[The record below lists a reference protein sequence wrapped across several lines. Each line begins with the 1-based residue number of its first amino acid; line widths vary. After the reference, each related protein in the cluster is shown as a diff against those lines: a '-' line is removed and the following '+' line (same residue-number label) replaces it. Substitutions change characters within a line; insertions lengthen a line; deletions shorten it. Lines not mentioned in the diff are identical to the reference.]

1 MPRIIANSGVITQI
15 NVFDANPG
23 CEQDLLALLQD
34 AACACSKVEGWM
46 SASLHLALDGKRV
59 VNYAQCRDHAAWEQV
74 MERLKQGD
82 FLARN
87 KLLGTAHPGLYRPVF
102 TLERDGG

>member
-23 CEQDLLALLQD
+23 RANDLITLLQE
-34 AACACSKVEGWM
+34 AARACSEVDGWM
-46 SASLHLALDGKRV
+46 SANLHLSLDGQRV
-59 VNYAQCRDHAAWEQV
+59 VNYAQCRDHEAWERV
-74 MERLKQGD
+74 MTRLREGD

-87 KLLGTAHPGLYRPVF
+87 KQLGVAHPGLYRPVF
-102 TLERDGG
+102 TLERDG